1 MKSILVIL
9 LLFLSNLNYIS
20 NNPSEGN
27 TTSAEDEEIAF
38 DDGNEGAFTQEWVQ
52 KMRDYEST
60 YVYMIPVAYKSS
72 MPNNIS
78 YSPL

>member
-27 TTSAEDEEIAF
+27 TTSTEDEEIAF
-38 DDGNEGAFTQEWVQ
+38 DDGNEGTFTQQWVQ
-52 KMRDYEST
+52 
-60 YVYMIPVAYKSS
+60 
-72 MPNNIS
+72 NI
-78 YSPL
+78 YSR